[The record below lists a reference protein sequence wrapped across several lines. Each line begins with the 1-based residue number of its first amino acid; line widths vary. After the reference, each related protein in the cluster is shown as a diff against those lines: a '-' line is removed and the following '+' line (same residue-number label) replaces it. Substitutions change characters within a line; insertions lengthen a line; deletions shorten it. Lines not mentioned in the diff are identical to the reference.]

1 MQEGAVDP
9 SSGGAMGHGWSIGG
23 HLCPYPSP
31 SPSRPGQ
38 QRRNN
43 RKEVMS
49 HRHQLQRQR
58 EKRPIERGEAWKWV
72 GEEKRARRE
81 RRSSGQSELLNWSFG
96 LSIHRTVANKKN
108 DCNAKVLFSS
118 EFFSFRNGNTFV
130 FICQLLSNYRITR
143 LKKIHVVIYRYCVI
157 NLFLF
162 LFIFSAFMHVL

>member
-1 MQEGAVDP
+1 
-9 SSGGAMGHGWSIGG
+9 
-23 HLCPYPSP
+23 
-31 SPSRPGQ
+31 
-38 QRRNN
+38 
-43 RKEVMS
+43 
-49 HRHQLQRQR
+49 
-58 EKRPIERGEAWKWV
+58 V

-162 LFIFSAFMHVL
+162 LFIFSAFMHVS